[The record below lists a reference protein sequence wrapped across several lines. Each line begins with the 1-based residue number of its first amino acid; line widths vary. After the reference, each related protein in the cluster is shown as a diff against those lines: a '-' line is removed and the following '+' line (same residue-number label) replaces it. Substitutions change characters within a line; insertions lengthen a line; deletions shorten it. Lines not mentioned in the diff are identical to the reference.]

1 MKYAELAERVKQ
13 LGQGAEYT
21 LSWYDGVYSEA
32 DYTIVPLPEGRFT
45 VYRPSGRGE
54 NFPDYDADGR
64 ERQHSGNSRNDQQW
78 PPEAQ
83 WSHGANANS
92 PACPAPQTTKIGRA
106 G

>member
-1 MKYAELAERVKQ
+1 MIVAAAAAVLSLAAV
-13 LGQGAEYT
+13 
-21 LSWYDGVYSEA
+21 GVVMAMAFNNAVSPAWITSTALYGL
-32 DYTIVPLPEGRFT
+32 PLAFLLMLLL
-45 VYRPSGRGE
+45 VI
-54 NFPDYDADGR
+54 DGR